1 MSFDALFPNLP
12 TGRLLGRADAVSPAP
27 RDADGADASQFAS
40 LLSDLDERNAPAAR
54 MAKADS
60 NGAAT
65 EGADDR
71 SDRRPASEAVATDT
85 PSNAPLQMRAF
96 AAVPPFD
103 IDWSPS
109 SSRSAPAR
117 SDAESSTDE
126 VAPTRVDASE
136 STLMASGAESG
147 ASTAFTSVG
156 AIAPNRIAD
165 TADRRTGND
174 APVRTASAT
183 TNVATARGGDALSAG
198 DDRADLITRTDLRG
212 ASAEAATPTHRSAA
226 TLERKSFMATAS
238 VDVAVGPN
246 VKMAIGPTPHSYER
260 SVRATEDP
268 YAIDVGAADREAIAS
283 ASSRHLQSGAALQP
297 FDDASAPARTTDSLT
312 PRAPNG
318 AIAAARDVDASSD
331 RASISSQDSRVA
343 STMTPLEPARRQ
355 DFPALSFES
364 APLPSQAAKDDS
376 ASAASVRDSR
386 RIATSQNNR
395 PSVETPLDTAQ
406 ADPAAQPPPAAA
418 FWSSEPMVAA
428 SATAA
433 LRSAQTAT
441 DGEAMTSPATR
452 QTRFEDLASQSE
464 AASPRFYAAAS
475 PFAVPTGDDRAF
487 STPIDSVGV
496 ADRAVLASLGSVAVN
511 RRSTQ
516 IGISP
521 SLRATS
527 ASVIGDRSSQIARS
541 ASAVTEIEID
551 ELGLSEAP
559 LSDPP
564 ARPEWR
570 SSAQVDD
577 GRALGSAASRLMQ
590 TPSIRS
596 ALESRPASS
605 VEIPGGSLA
614 TDPSVGAMSV
624 APSNDRVATSSS
636 TDRASGNDSRSK
648 SSDAAQ
654 PVSPSLA
661 GIAPPIGAPGADP
674 SSDRGRQ
681 SERRFFAE
689 TSDRRG
695 SNVDVRSAAHDV
707 GNYVQ
712 APTSASPAQLDTSNV
727 SAPEPIGTLA
737 IFAPSTQ
744 LPTAF
749 AELLV
754 PQARSLLAS
763 ASPASAPATAAA
775 SAAPIVEA
783 QRHVGAPK
791 ILTIE
796 LEPASLGAVT
806 VKMKL
811 AHSGIDMRISV
822 ESTEALHRLDA
833 TRDRL
838 VEAMQS
844 SGCTV
849 DSCTIQIGQN
859 VAGGGAA
866 QAASDS
872 GAAFAQSSGTGAG
885 RDEQSVDRQGVGHG
899 GQGGDR
905 RQSASGE
912 ANDSTPNGEPRRV
925 AARRGDDVYL

>member
-12 TGRLLGRADAVSPAP
+12 TGRLLGRHADAASAAP

-40 LLSDLDERNAPAAR
+40 LLSDLDERNAPAAHT
-54 MAKADS
+54 AKADS
-60 NGAAT
+60 NGATT

-126 VAPTRVDASE
+126 VAPTRADASE
-136 STLMASGAESG
+136 SILMAPGAESG

-165 TADRRTGND
+165 MADRRTGND

-238 VDVAVGPN
+238 VDAAVGPN

-268 YAIDVGAADREAIAS
+268 YAIDVGAADREVIAS

-297 FDDASAPARTTDSLT
+297 FDDASA
-312 PRAPNG
+312 
-318 AIAAARDVDASSD
+318 
-331 RASISSQDSRVA
+331 
-343 STMTPLEPARRQ
+343 PARRQ

-376 ASAASVRDSR
+376 ASAASVRDSS

-395 PSVETPLDTAQ
+395 PSVETPLDTTQ
-406 ADPAAQPPPAAA
+406 ADPAAQPPLAAA
-418 FWSSEPMVAA
+418 FRSSEPMVAA

-433 LRSAQTAT
+433 PRSAQTAT

-487 STPIDSVGV
+487 STSIDSIGV

-511 RRSTQ
+511 QRSTQ

-521 SLRATS
+521 SPRATS

-541 ASAVTEIEID
+541 ASAVTEID

-605 VEIPGGSLA
+605 VEIHGVSLA
-614 TDPSVGAMSV
+614 TDASVGAMSV

-636 TDRASGNDSRSK
+636 TDRASGHDSRSK

-707 GNYVQ
+707 ENNVQ
-712 APTSASPAQLDTSNV
+712 APTSASPAQPDTSNV

-749 AELLV
+749 VELLI

-763 ASPASAPATAAA
+763 ASSAPATAAA

-899 GQGGDR
+899 GQGGER

-925 AARRGDDVYL
+925 AARRGGDVYL

>member
-65 EGADDR
+65 EGADNR

-85 PSNAPLQMRAF
+85 PSNAPLQMQAI

-198 DDRADLITRTDLRG
+198 DDRADLLTRTDLRG

-312 PRAPNG
+312 PRASNG

-418 FWSSEPMVAA
+418 FRSSEPMVAA

-475 PFAVPTGDDRAF
+475 AFAVPTGDDRAF
-487 STPIDSVGV
+487 STPIDSIGV

-541 ASAVTEIEID
+541 ASVVTEIEID

-577 GRALGSAASRLMQ
+577 GRALGSPASRLMQ

-605 VEIPGGSLA
+605 VEIHGGSLA
-614 TDPSVGAMSV
+614 TDASVGGMTI

-905 RQSASGE
+905 RQSAGGE

>member
-12 TGRLLGRADAVSPAP
+12 TGRLLGRHADAASAAP

-40 LLSDLDERNAPAAR
+40 LLSDLDERNAPAAHT
-54 MAKADS
+54 AKADS
-60 NGAAT
+60 NGATT

-126 VAPTRVDASE
+126 VAPTRADASE
-136 STLMASGAESG
+136 SILMAPGAESG

-165 TADRRTGND
+165 MADRRTGND

-238 VDVAVGPN
+238 VDAAVGPN

-268 YAIDVGAADREAIAS
+268 YAIDVGAADREVIAS

-297 FDDASAPARTTDSLT
+297 FDDASA
-312 PRAPNG
+312 
-318 AIAAARDVDASSD
+318 
-331 RASISSQDSRVA
+331 
-343 STMTPLEPARRQ
+343 PARRQ

-376 ASAASVRDSR
+376 ASAASVRDSS

-395 PSVETPLDTAQ
+395 PSVETPLDTTQ
-406 ADPAAQPPPAAA
+406 ADPAAQPPLAAA
-418 FWSSEPMVAA
+418 FRSSEPMVAA

-433 LRSAQTAT
+433 PRSAQTAT
-441 DGEAMTSPATR
+441 DGEAMTSPTTR

-487 STPIDSVGV
+487 STSIDSIGV

-511 RRSTQ
+511 QRSTQ

-521 SLRATS
+521 SPRATS

-541 ASAVTEIEID
+541 ASAVTEIEIG

-605 VEIPGGSLA
+605 VEIHGVSLA
-614 TDPSVGAMSV
+614 TDASVGAMSV

-636 TDRASGNDSRSK
+636 TDRASGHDSRSK

-707 GNYVQ
+707 ENNVQ
-712 APTSASPAQLDTSNV
+712 APTSASPAQPDTSNV

-749 AELLV
+749 VELLI

-763 ASPASAPATAAA
+763 ASSAPATAAA

-899 GQGGDR
+899 GQGGER

-925 AARRGDDVYL
+925 AARRGGDVYL

>member
-12 TGRLLGRADAVSPAP
+12 TGRLLGRHADAASAAP

-40 LLSDLDERNAPAAR
+40 LLSDLDERNAPAAHT
-54 MAKADS
+54 AKADS
-60 NGAAT
+60 NGATT

-126 VAPTRVDASE
+126 VAPTRADASE
-136 STLMASGAESG
+136 SILMAPGAESG

-165 TADRRTGND
+165 MADRRTGND

-238 VDVAVGPN
+238 VDAAVGPN

-297 FDDASAPARTTDSLT
+297 
-312 PRAPNG
+312 
-318 AIAAARDVDASSD
+318 
-331 RASISSQDSRVA
+331 
-343 STMTPLEPARRQ
+343 
-355 DFPALSFES
+355 FES

-418 FWSSEPMVAA
+418 FRSSEPMVAA

-433 LRSAQTAT
+433 PRSAQTAT
-441 DGEAMTSPATR
+441 DGEAMTSPTTR

-487 STPIDSVGV
+487 STPIDSIGV

-511 RRSTQ
+511 QRSTQ

-521 SLRATS
+521 PPRATS

-559 LSDPP
+559 LSDSP

-605 VEIPGGSLA
+605 VEIHGGSLA
-614 TDPSVGAMSV
+614 TDASVGAMSV

-636 TDRASGNDSRSK
+636 TDRASGHDSRSK

-707 GNYVQ
+707 ENNVQ
-712 APTSASPAQLDTSNV
+712 APTSASPAQPDTSNV

-749 AELLV
+749 VELLI

-763 ASPASAPATAAA
+763 ASSAPATAAA

>member
-1 MSFDALFPNLP
+1 
-12 TGRLLGRADAVSPAP
+12 
-27 RDADGADASQFAS
+27 
-40 LLSDLDERNAPAAR
+40 
-54 MAKADS
+54 
-60 NGAAT
+60 
-65 EGADDR
+65 
-71 SDRRPASEAVATDT
+71 
-85 PSNAPLQMRAF
+85 
-96 AAVPPFD
+96 
-103 IDWSPS
+103 
-109 SSRSAPAR
+109 
-117 SDAESSTDE
+117 
-126 VAPTRVDASE
+126 
-136 STLMASGAESG
+136 
-147 ASTAFTSVG
+147 
-156 AIAPNRIAD
+156 
-165 TADRRTGND
+165 
-174 APVRTASAT
+174 
-183 TNVATARGGDALSAG
+183 
-198 DDRADLITRTDLRG
+198 
-212 ASAEAATPTHRSAA
+212 
-226 TLERKSFMATAS
+226 
-238 VDVAVGPN
+238 
-246 VKMAIGPTPHSYER
+246 
-260 SVRATEDP
+260 
-268 YAIDVGAADREAIAS
+268 
-283 ASSRHLQSGAALQP
+283 
-297 FDDASAPARTTDSLT
+297 
-312 PRAPNG
+312 
-318 AIAAARDVDASSD
+318 
-331 RASISSQDSRVA
+331 
-343 STMTPLEPARRQ
+343 
-355 DFPALSFES
+355 
-364 APLPSQAAKDDS
+364 
-376 ASAASVRDSR
+376 
-386 RIATSQNNR
+386 
-395 PSVETPLDTAQ
+395 
-406 ADPAAQPPPAAA
+406 
-418 FWSSEPMVAA
+418 
-428 SATAA
+428 
-433 LRSAQTAT
+433 
-441 DGEAMTSPATR
+441 
-452 QTRFEDLASQSE
+452 
-464 AASPRFYAAAS
+464 
-475 PFAVPTGDDRAF
+475 
-487 STPIDSVGV
+487 
-496 ADRAVLASLGSVAVN
+496 
-511 RRSTQ
+511 
-516 IGISP
+516 
-521 SLRATS
+521 
-527 ASVIGDRSSQIARS
+527 
-541 ASAVTEIEID
+541 
-551 ELGLSEAP
+551 
-559 LSDPP
+559 
-564 ARPEWR
+564 
-570 SSAQVDD
+570 
-577 GRALGSAASRLMQ
+577 
-590 TPSIRS
+590 
-596 ALESRPASS
+596 
-605 VEIPGGSLA
+605 
-614 TDPSVGAMSV
+614 MSV

-674 SSDRGRQ
+674 SSDCGRQ

-712 APTSASPAQLDTSNV
+712 APTSVSPAQPDTSNV

-822 ESTEALHRLDA
+822 ESPEALHRLDA

-859 VAGGGAA
+859 VAVGGAA

>member
-12 TGRLLGRADAVSPAP
+12 TGRLLGRHADAASAAP

-40 LLSDLDERNAPAAR
+40 LLSDLDERNAPAAHT
-54 MAKADS
+54 AKADS
-60 NGAAT
+60 NGATT

-126 VAPTRVDASE
+126 VAPTRADASE
-136 STLMASGAESG
+136 SILMAPGAESG

-165 TADRRTGND
+165 MADRRTGND

-238 VDVAVGPN
+238 VDAAVGPN

-268 YAIDVGAADREAIAS
+268 YAIDVGAADREVIAS

-297 FDDASAPARTTDSLT
+297 FDDASA
-312 PRAPNG
+312 
-318 AIAAARDVDASSD
+318 
-331 RASISSQDSRVA
+331 
-343 STMTPLEPARRQ
+343 PARRQ

-376 ASAASVRDSR
+376 ASAASVRDSS

-395 PSVETPLDTAQ
+395 PSVETPLDTTQ
-406 ADPAAQPPPAAA
+406 ADPAAQPPLAAA
-418 FWSSEPMVAA
+418 FRSSEPMVAA

-433 LRSAQTAT
+433 PRSAQTAT
-441 DGEAMTSPATR
+441 DGEAMTSPPTR

-487 STPIDSVGV
+487 STSIDSIGV

-511 RRSTQ
+511 QRSTQ

-521 SLRATS
+521 SPRATS

-541 ASAVTEIEID
+541 ASAVTEIEIG

-605 VEIPGGSLA
+605 VEIHGVSLA
-614 TDPSVGAMSV
+614 TDASVGAMSV

-636 TDRASGNDSRSK
+636 TDRASGHDSRSK

-707 GNYVQ
+707 ENNVQ
-712 APTSASPAQLDTSNV
+712 APTSASPAQPDTSNV

-749 AELLV
+749 VELLI

-763 ASPASAPATAAA
+763 ASSAPATAAA

-899 GQGGDR
+899 GQGGER

-925 AARRGDDVYL
+925 AARRGGDVYL